1 MENKTK
7 EQVQTTSGANN
18 GGNKKLFIIIGAAV
32 AALLI
37 IIFAITTLFPSPKS
51 VANKYFSGYKSL
63 SANKVLSTM
72 HPKMKSEVKEDIK
85 DEFKE
90 AKEEKVKVKK
100 VKLDSD
106 YEEVKKEEL
115 KFIAKF
121 LEKEYDIKESSV
133 KAVRRYEA
141 DVTVSVDGDEDDIQ
155 MGVTVVKI
163 GMKWYVMG

>member
-1 MENKTK
+1 MENQTNA
-7 EQVQTTSGANN
+7 QVQATPAANK
-18 GGNKKLFIIIGAAV
+18 GGNKKLFIIIGAVV

-37 IIFAITTLFPSPKS
+37 VIFAITTLFPSPKS

-63 SANKVLSTM
+63 NANKVLSTM
-72 HPKMKSEVKEDIK
+72 HPKMKSEVKQDIK

-90 AKEEKVKVKK
+90 AKEEKYKVKK

-106 YEEVKKEEL
+106 YEEADDDEL
-115 KFIAKF
+115 EFIAKY
-121 LEKEYDIKESSV
+121 LEKQYDIKESSV
-133 KAVRRYEA
+133 KAARRYEA

-155 MGVTVVKI
+155 MGVTLVKI